1 MDVAAWLRA
10 LGLDQYEAAF
20 RENAVDAEVLPTLT
34 ADDLKDLGV
43 TLVGHRRR
51 LLDAIAKLQNDSTS
65 SRVATPSGDHEAST
79 SADDAVSSGGER
91 RQLTVMFCDLVGS
104 TALSEKLDPEELRD
118 LLHAYRTLCGDV
130 IARYDGFVARYVG
143 DGILT
148 YFGWPAAHEDDAERA
163 VRAALEIVQTVK
175 RASATEAL
183 SVRIGIATGPVVVG
197 EAAGVGDQ
205 SKLAV
210 GSTPNLAAR
219 LQGLA
224 TADQIVIAAST
235 RRLVGNAFNL
245 SDLGEHDLKG
255 IAEPVHVWR
264 VERLAV
270 MESRFDAHHTAA
282 GLTPLVGREE
292 EVDLLLRRWTQAR
305 DGEGQVVL
313 LCGEPGIGKSRI
325 LSVLRERLEAQG
337 VQALRF
343 QCSPYSINS
352 AFWPIIDNF
361 ERALKFGRDET
372 AEAKLD
378 KLEALVGTHYGRPL
392 ADVRFVASILS
403 IPCEERYGT
412 LSMTPQRHKDETLR
426 TLVDITE
433 AAARRQPSVLLF
445 EDAHWADPTTLEV
458 LDLLI
463 DRVRTMPLLV
473 VLTHRPE
480 FQSRWSGHGHVG
492 ALNLSKLTRAQSTAM
507 VLALAGGKALPGPL
521 LEQILT
527 RTDGV
532 PLFVEEL
539 TKAILES
546 GALKDVGDHYEHA
559 GSVRAV
565 TIPATLRDSLMAR
578 LDRFMPVREVAQ
590 IGAAIGREF
599 SYEMIEAVAPM
610 PRAQLDDALARL
622 YESGLAFRRGT
633 PPDAVYTF
641 KHALVQDAAYD
652 SLLKR
657 RRQELHAKIARVIGQ
672 RFPNITTTEPE
683 VLAHHLTEASQIEAA
698 IPLWQKSGE
707 LALKRM
713 ALTDAISHLNQVL
726 ELVGTPPGS
735 SQRDITELR
744 MRILLGTAQM
754 GLKGW
759 AAPEVWTSLY
769 PALALAKSL
778 KRHDALTPI
787 LWGLTSSVLNQ

>member
-1 MDVAAWLRA
+1 MRA
-10 LGLDQYEAAF
+10 
-20 RENAVDAEVLPTLT
+20 T
-34 ADDLKDLGV
+34 
-43 TLVGHRRR
+43 
-51 LLDAIAKLQNDSTS
+51 
-65 SRVATPSGDHEAST
+65 
-79 SADDAVSSGGER
+79 
-91 RQLTVMFCDLVGS
+91 
-104 TALSEKLDPEELRD
+104 
-118 LLHAYRTLCGDV
+118 
-130 IARYDGFVARYVG
+130 
-143 DGILT
+143 
-148 YFGWPAAHEDDAERA
+148 AHEDDAERA
-163 VRAALEIVQTVK
+163 VRAALEIVQTAR
-175 RASATEAL
+175 RASTMEAL

-197 EAAGVGDQ
+197 EPAGVGDQ
-205 SKLAV
+205 AKLAV

-224 TADQIVIAAST
+224 AADQIVIATAT
-235 RRLVGNAFNL
+235 RRLIGNAFDL

-255 IAEPVHVWR
+255 MTEPVHAWL

-270 MESRFDAHHTAA
+270 TESRFDAHHGPA
-282 GLTPLVGREE
+282 GLTPLVGREG
-292 EVDLLLRRWTQAR
+292 EVDLLLRRWAQAQ

-313 LCGEPGIGKSRI
+313 LGGEPGIGKSRI

-337 VQALRF
+337 VQTLRF
-343 QCSPYSINS
+343 QCSPYYVNS

-378 KLEALVGTHYGRPL
+378 KLEALVVTHYGRPL

-403 IPCEERYGT
+403 LPCEERYGT
-412 LSMTPQRHKDETLR
+412 LTMTPQRHKDETLR

-463 DRVRTMPLLV
+463 DRVRAMPLLV

-492 ALNLSKLTRAQSTAM
+492 ALNLSKLTRTQGAAM
-507 VLALAGGKALPGPL
+507 VSALAGGKRLPGPL
-521 LEQILT
+521 LEQIPA

-532 PLFVEEL
+532 ALFVEEL
-539 TKAILES
+539 TKAVLES
-546 GALKDVGDHYEHA
+546 GELKDAGDHYEYA
-559 GSVRAV
+559 GAARSL

-578 LDRFMPVREVAQ
+578 LDRFLPVREIAQ

-610 PRAQLDDALARL
+610 PQAQRDDALARL
-622 YESGLAFRRGT
+622 SESGLAFRRGT

-652 SLLKR
+652 SLLKS
-657 RRQELHAKIARVIGQ
+657 RRQELHGKIACVIEA
-672 RFPNITTTEPE
+672 RFPHIKTTEPE
-683 VLAHHLTEASQIEAA
+683 VLAHHLTAAGMSKAA
-698 IPLWQKSGE
+698 IPLWQAAGD

-713 ALTDAISHLNQVL
+713 ALTEAVAHLNRGL
-726 ELVGTPPGS
+726 ELIVTLPQSPE
-735 SQRDITELR
+735 RDASELELR
-744 MRILLGTAQM
+744 TRLGTAWIALR
-754 GLKGW
+754 GS
-759 AAPEVWTSLY
+759 AAPEVWTSLH

-778 KRHDALTPI
+778 ERHDALTLI
-787 LWGLTSSVLNQ
+787 FSGLFRNVLSQGRAAEALPWAQEL